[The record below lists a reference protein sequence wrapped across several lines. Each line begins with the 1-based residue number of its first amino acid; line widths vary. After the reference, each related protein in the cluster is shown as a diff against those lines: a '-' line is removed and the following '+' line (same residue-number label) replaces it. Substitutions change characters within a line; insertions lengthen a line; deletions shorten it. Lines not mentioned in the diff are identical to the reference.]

1 MALTHSYEEKQPGV
15 LVSLIEGLTRGFGRI
30 AEANWRV
37 REVERLN
44 ALSDAALAAKGL
56 KREDIARHV
65 FRDVNWM

>member
-1 MALTHSYEEKQPGV
+1 MALTQSYEDKQP
-15 LVSLIEGLTRGFGRI
+15 SLLSSIVDGLTRGFGQI

-44 ALSDAALAAKGL
+44 AMSDTALAAKGL

-65 FRDVNWM
+65 FRDVIWM